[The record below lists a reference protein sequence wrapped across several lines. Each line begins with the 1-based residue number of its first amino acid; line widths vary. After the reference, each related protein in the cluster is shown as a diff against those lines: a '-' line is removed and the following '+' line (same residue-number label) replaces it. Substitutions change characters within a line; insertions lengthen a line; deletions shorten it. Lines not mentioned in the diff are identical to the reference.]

1 MEIWH
6 YSIAYDYLEKCIN
19 EVLEKYPKHIMELNQ
34 MLKEKEEGKK
44 TQLEE
49 KEEEIKWLKNEII
62 IQE

>member
-1 MEIWH
+1 MKIGN
-6 YSIAYDYLEKCIN
+6 YSISSEYLEKCIN

-49 KEEEIKWLKNEII
+49 KEEEIK
-62 IQE
+62 